1 MNITIDIGNSLTKI
15 ALMQKGELVKVGRV
29 KTLDCATIADFI
41 DGQPEIMGAIVCSLK
56 DIDPSIEDYLRAIAR
71 RYIRLTNKTA
81 VPLENLYLTPETLG
95 VDRMAAAVGAAS
107 LFPKSNLLV
116 VDFGTAITIDVVT
129 AQGEFLGGNISP
141 GATTRFKALNTFTQ
155 SLPLLSLDAYQAKD
169 SEEMAGF
176 AVGRSTQQAIE
187 KGVVEGIVLEIEGYI
202 SRFSKQYEEINV
214 IFTGGD
220 AKIFAKM
227 FKNTIFATCDLVM
240 YGLNRIMEHN
250 A

>member
-1 MNITIDIGNSLTKI
+1 MNLTIDIGNSFTKI
-15 ALMQKGELVKVGRV
+15 ALMEKDELVKISRV
-29 KTLDCATIADFI
+29 ETLDCAHIAAFI
-41 DGQPEIMGAIVCSLK
+41 DGCPRLSGAIVCSLK
-56 DIDPSIEDYLRAIAR
+56 KVDAGVEEYLSQIAD
-71 RYIRLTNKTA
+71 RYIRLTNTTA
-81 VPLENLYLTPETLG
+81 VPLVNLYRTPETLG

-107 LFPKSNLLV
+107 LFGSSNLLI
-116 VDFGTAITIDVVT
+116 VDFGTAITVDVVT

-155 SLPLLSLDAYQAKD
+155 SLPLLRL
-169 SEEMAGF
+169 SECQDNESEAVGM
-176 AVGRSTQQAIE
+176 AVGRSTREAIE